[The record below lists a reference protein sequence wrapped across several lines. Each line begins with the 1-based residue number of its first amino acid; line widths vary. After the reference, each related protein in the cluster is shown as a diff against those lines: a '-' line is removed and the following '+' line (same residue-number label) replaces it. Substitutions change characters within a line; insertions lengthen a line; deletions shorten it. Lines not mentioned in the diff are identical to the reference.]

1 MAPGYIGAVVNAHAL
16 AAQGR
21 FNADVQQA
29 EYFLVLFGQ
38 QRAEVADQLAHHRK
52 ELMMYEH
59 VGDLAAAHR
68 KRRVIRDLEKEA
80 FEIER
85 IVGALWKKVAP
96 ADEPPSY

>member
-1 MAPGYIGAVVNAHAL
+1 MVNAHAL
-16 AAQGR
+16 AAKGR
-21 FNADVQQA
+21 VNADIQQA

-38 QRAEVADQLAHHRK
+38 QRAEVAEQLAHHRT

-59 VGDLAAAHR
+59 VGDLAGAHC

-80 FEIER
+80 FDIER

-96 ADEPPSY
+96 GEPPSY